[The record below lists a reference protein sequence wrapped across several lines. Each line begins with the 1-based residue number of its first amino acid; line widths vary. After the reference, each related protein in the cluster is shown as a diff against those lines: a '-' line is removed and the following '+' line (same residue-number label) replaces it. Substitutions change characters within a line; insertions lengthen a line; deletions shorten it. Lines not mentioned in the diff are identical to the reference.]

1 MAKVLAHGDSA
12 TPEDSASDIDSGPR
26 LLPASGETASSIP
39 ARDEETTGRAVP
51 KLLAAELGVGLSRV
65 NATGVPMTVGN
76 WKLPGRGK
84 SASSNGSS
92 SSTAPCCS
100 AASWDPTISGCAGC
114 DGAAWCCCSADC
126 CLLACRFTY
135 LVLMICLTNCKAHSI
150 LPALMLPL
158 ASTRYCCRS
167 LTDQRRLSGRLFFF
181 FFSFG
186 RERYSLHKCNDGFQD
201 AFWAL
206 PVQSASLWAHQC
218 TSHLPGCHEPGV

>member
-51 KLLAAELGVGLSRV
+51 KLLAAELGVGLSRA

-92 SSTAPCCS
+92 SGTAPCCS

-126 CLLACRFTY
+126 CLLACRFTF
-135 LVLMICLTNCKAHSI
+135 LAFLRACLPEVSTSLALRCSCLFCK
-150 LPALMLPL
+150 LRETEMLTEVP
-158 ASTRYCCRS
+158 
-167 LTDQRRLSGRLFFF
+167 
-181 FFSFG
+181 
-186 RERYSLHKCNDGFQD
+186 
-201 AFWAL
+201 
-206 PVQSASLWAHQC
+206 
-218 TSHLPGCHEPGV
+218 